1 MFTRSLQSMC
11 SWYVL
16 LLGEVSFAARVRTIA
31 WRARTAN
38 PAELLP
44 HQRQQLHAAH
54 SMLIRCAAACSAAAG
69 LQLIVLVLHPHLIGE
84 VERKGAQVQL
94 LHQQQLL
101 F

>member
-1 MFTRSLQSMC
+1 MC
-11 SWYVL
+11 LWYVL
-16 LLGEVSFAARVRTIA
+16 LLHEVSCAARVRTIA
-31 WRARTAN
+31 WCVRTAN

-44 HQRQQLHAAH
+44 DQRQQPHAAR
-54 SMLIRCAAACSAAAG
+54 SMLTRCAAACSAAAG
-69 LQLIVLVLHPHLIGE
+69 LQLIVLVLHPHLIRE